1 MSKDRTESVERALSI
16 LEAFSSDRPGLTLAG
31 LARETGLHKS
41 TILRLANS
49 LTIYGFL
56 RRDAQ
61 GVFRPGPS
69 LWRLGSLYRRDFD
82 SGDLIR
88 PELRG
93 LVAATGETA
102 TFYVRAGDER
112 ICLYRENSPHLARYH
127 IEEGT
132 RFGLEHGA
140 AGRVLRAIGTGGR
153 FLAAD
158 GMTAKGS
165 CVSVGERN
173 PYIASVATPVH
184 SASGEARGAIAV
196 SGLVERFG
204 EAARRAAIP
213 LLEAA
218 AERLRARL

>member
-1 MSKDRTESVERALSI
+1 MPPDRTESVERALS
-16 LEAFSSDRPGLTLAG
+16 LLQAFSSDRPSLTLAG

-49 LTIYGFL
+49 LAIYGFL
-56 RRDAQ
+56 RRDEG
-61 GVFRPGPS
+61 GVYRLGPS

-88 PELRG
+88 PELRT

-140 AGRVLRAIGTGGR
+140 AGRVLRLLSEGR
-153 FLAAD
+153 PPGPGD
-158 GMTAKGS
+158 GMTAKGT

-173 PYIASVATPVH
+173 PYITSVASPVY
-184 SASGEARGAIAV
+184 SAAGELRGAIAV
-196 SGLVERFG
+196 SGLIERFKQP
-204 EAARRAAIP
+204 ARRAAIP